1 MAPEPVPPREVRELR
16 LEGAWLLAVGGV
28 FAALLFG
35 AFELGRWVERWNAPV
50 AASEAD
56 PLANVEEETVS
67 ASERV
72 NFFDTLSGGVEAEPK
87 REAGKPPSAA
97 SPPPPPAA
105 PGPWFV
111 QVFAG
116 RDRAAAE
123 EVLRGLR
130 AKGLPTRFDRQAE
143 GGRDALY
150 KVRVGGFADRAAA
163 DEAAGRL
170 KREGHPS
177 AWVTKL

>member
-1 MAPEPVPPREVRELR
+1 MGSDPVRPREVRELR
-16 LEGAWLLAVGGV
+16 LEGAWLLVVGGILV
-28 FAALLFG
+28 AMLFG

-50 AASEAD
+50 SAPGVD
-56 PLANVEEETVS
+56 PLANVEEETVG
-67 ASERV
+67 AAERPS
-72 NFFDTLSGGVEAEPK
+72 FFDSPSAGVEAEPR
-87 REAGKPPSAA
+87 REVGKPPPAPVPA
-97 SPPPPPAA
+97 TPPPSK
-105 PGPWFV
+105 GPWFV

-143 GGRDALY
+143 GGADALY
-150 KVRVGGFADRAAA
+150 KVRVGGFPDRAAA
-163 DEAAGRL
+163 DEAAARL